1 MCCFEMYFSTRKSV
15 RRKKVS
21 FQFFDVPFFYLAE
34 SVWRCKRD
42 EHVDAHFSAEKRFNS
57 IKIAS
62 IMFKLLHI
70 SCTLMWAA
78 CDLGKKPLPYIKN
91 PHWTCVQSIMK
102 TNNIVVRQKS
112 ILGAKTINRN
122 WVGDS
127 RQQQQQHKTTIG
139 RTRKKFI
146 ENLWVFSS

>member
-1 MCCFEMYFSTRKSV
+1 MSKVKKHQEIKTERDGKGQKKAQSDLLHRMCCFEMYFSTRKSV

-70 SCTLMWAA
+70 SCTFM
-78 CDLGKKPLPYIKN
+78 
-91 PHWTCVQSIMK
+91 
-102 TNNIVVRQKS
+102 
-112 ILGAKTINRN
+112 
-122 WVGDS
+122 
-127 RQQQQQHKTTIG
+127 
-139 RTRKKFI
+139 
-146 ENLWVFSS
+146 